1 MSIEKEIETAID
13 NSLADLN
20 IIVDLDSDGDLEITL
35 FHGEK
40 QLSQSFIGADV
51 LADALK
57 NHLDK

>member
-20 IIVDLDSDGDLEITL
+20 MRVDLDSDGDLEITL
-35 FHGEK
+35 FHGKK
-40 QLSQSFIGADV
+40 QLSQCFIDSSR
-51 LADALK
+51 LAEALN